1 MDKSSAA
8 KIEPS
13 ILARL
18 SKAQENLDYKDLIK
32 LKMPSNHIARSVFA
46 FSVLTSPLDK
56 KYKAIPKVQNMWDQR
71 DKKNFEQTTNDFFEN
86 RKEQLVERKVQ
97 IAKGV
102 IHGLSEG
109 IYQDS
114 SSTVL
119 EAVKAIIEYYEALH
133 GEVKVEESEKGVEE
147 KVSPAKEEQKV
158 PEVKETKVETKPT
171 PKKE

>member
-56 KYKAIPKVQNMWDQR
+56 KYKGIPKVQNMWEQR
-71 DKKNFEQTTNDFFEN
+71 DKKNFEQITNDFFEN
-86 RKEQLVERKVQ
+86 RKE
-97 IAKGV
+97 
-102 IHGLSEG
+102 
-109 IYQDS
+109 
-114 SSTVL
+114 
-119 EAVKAIIEYYEALH
+119 
-133 GEVKVEESEKGVEE
+133 
-147 KVSPAKEEQKV
+147 
-158 PEVKETKVETKPT
+158 
-171 PKKE
+171 